1 MQTLQE
7 YQDEVVDASTQKWV
21 SEYEKEEASSTK
33 TAEERAFEAKDFNSK
48 VIYDLEITKTSL
60 KVTE

>member
-1 MQTLQE
+1 
-7 YQDEVVDASTQKWV
+7 V

-48 VIYDLEITKTSL
+48 VKYDWEIVKRSLEIYGKITTASKQHI
-60 KVTE
+60 